1 MVLFSKDTLKKVVRL
16 PGKERREVLKILK
29 KEVRKRSGRRRPNKF
44 VTGVQQKSLGSD
56 DSSVASVNKD
66 WENWVVMHGD
76 EKVAVED
83 VRGGTRVKEGGC
95 FGGRGGNRGDRALL
109 ADVVLQDNAT
119 DYWVWRPDPSGGY
132 SVRGAYDLLTSRGD
146 QGVAATTD
154 LIWHKQVPLKV
165 SVAAWRLLR
174 NRLPTKDNL
183 VRRHII
189 PQGAHLCVAGC
200 GLIRPNYMTIL
211 FSLCIPQEVL
221 LPVVLSCSYYG
232 CVPFGCYGMKEI
244 LEFLRQKR

>member
-1 MVLFSKDTLKKVVRL
+1 MSTVAEMSALGWGGGGEAWLWRRQLWAWEEEMV
-16 PGKERREVLKILK
+16 EE
-29 KEVRKRSGRRRPNKF
+29 
-44 VTGVQQKSLGSD
+44 
-56 DSSVASVNKD
+56 
-66 WENWVVMHGD
+66 
-76 EKVAVED
+76 
-83 VRGGTRVKEGGC
+83 C
-95 FGGRGGNRGDRALL
+95 RALL

-200 GLIRPNYMTIL
+200 G
-211 FSLCIPQEVL
+211 
-221 LPVVLSCSYYG
+221 
-232 CVPFGCYGMKEI
+232 VPETA
-244 LEFLRQKR
+244 

>member
-1 MVLFSKDTLKKVVRL
+1 
-16 PGKERREVLKILK
+16 EE
-29 KEVRKRSGRRRPNKF
+29 
-44 VTGVQQKSLGSD
+44 
-56 DSSVASVNKD
+56 
-66 WENWVVMHGD
+66 
-76 EKVAVED
+76 
-83 VRGGTRVKEGGC
+83 C
-95 FGGRGGNRGDRALL
+95 RALL

-200 GLIRPNYMTIL
+200 GVPETTQHL
-211 FSLCIPQEVL
+211 F
-221 LPVVLSCSYYG
+221 LSCPAFAPLWGLVRNWVGISAVDPSQLHDHFVQFMHSAGGSLARRSFLQLLWLCTIWVLWHERNSRIFKTKEMTVHQMLDKVKNHSLWWMKAYNVSLG
-232 CVPFGCYGMKEI
+232 LNSHMWWSGPFVCLGIG
-244 LEFLRQKR
+244 

>member
-1 MVLFSKDTLKKVVRL
+1 VETFFWSDPWLGGVPLCVRYRRLFDLSLNRMSTVAEMSALGWGGGGEAWLWRRQLWAWEEEMV
-16 PGKERREVLKILK
+16 EE
-29 KEVRKRSGRRRPNKF
+29 
-44 VTGVQQKSLGSD
+44 
-56 DSSVASVNKD
+56 
-66 WENWVVMHGD
+66 
-76 EKVAVED
+76 
-83 VRGGTRVKEGGC
+83 C
-95 FGGRGGNRGDRALL
+95 RALL
-109 ADVVLQDNAT
+109 VDVVLQDNAT

-200 GLIRPNYMTIL
+200 GVPETTQHL
-211 FSLCIPQEVL
+211 F
-221 LPVVLSCSYYG
+221 LSCPAFAPLWGLVRNWVGISAVDPSQLHDHFVQFMHSAG
-232 CVPFGCYGMKEI
+232 GS
-244 LEFLRQKR
+244 LARRSFLQLLWLCTIWVL